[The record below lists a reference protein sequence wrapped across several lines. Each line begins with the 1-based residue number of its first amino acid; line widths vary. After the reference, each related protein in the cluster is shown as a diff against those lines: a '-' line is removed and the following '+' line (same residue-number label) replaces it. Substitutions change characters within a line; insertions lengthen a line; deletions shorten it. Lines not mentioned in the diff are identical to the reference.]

1 MKSCV
6 KLWGVRG
13 LWGLT
18 FAAVLGFAPTWAAGS
33 FRELKRSDVAFYAGA
48 AFPIGAFA
56 RPTFS
61 AVNAGSHTLDYHGAD
76 IGLTYGLAF
85 DFYVFNEY
93 AGLYVTFQGH
103 TNSVKLPVEPFF
115 GGQGVRGV
123 PQSGWKTANT
133 QDKWSEFMAMAGGT
147 FRFPLTDW
155 LVGTGRFAIGYAH
168 MLSPFYRSVM
178 ENPKTGVIYI
188 HDLSSGSKP
197 AFGYT
202 AGLGLKFLASRGFH
216 IDLRA
221 DYMGSTPF
229 NYANVESRVYVDA
242 SNAADL
248 YTGAYSFKETFQ
260 MVDLSLGFTIA
271 F

>member
-1 MKSCV
+1 MQNNTQR
-6 KLWGVRG
+6 WGRWA
-13 LWGLT
+13 LMALIL
-18 FAAVLGFAPTWAAGS
+18 LGFAPTQASGS
-33 FRELKRSDVAFYAGA
+33 FRDLKRSDVAFYAGA
-48 AFPIGAFA
+48 GFPIGAFA
-56 RPTFS
+56 RPTFG
-61 AVNAGSHTLDYHGAD
+61 AINATNHTLDYHGAN

-103 TNSVKLPVEPFF
+103 ANSVREPAASFL
-115 GGQGVRGV
+115 GAQGVRVV
-123 PQSGWKTANT
+123 PQSGWKTAPT

-155 LVGTGRFAIGYAH
+155 LVGTGRLAIGYAH
-168 MLSPFYRSVM
+168 MLSPFYRSIM
-178 ENPKTGVIYI
+178 ENPKTGLIYI
-188 HDLSSGSKP
+188 HDFSSGSKP

-229 NYANVESRVYVDA
+229 NYTNVESRVYVDA
-242 SNAADL
+242 PKTPDL
-248 YTGAYSFKETFQ
+248 HTTSYSFKETFQ